1 MSETAS
7 APLTRTRAQ
16 LCADFL
22 DLDRAYSEVV
32 QRCSP
37 EQLLWRPPE
46 GGWSIAEC
54 IEHVARVNSQYLPPM
69 KAAIAKGKESAV
81 DKNYLFSPGGWFS
94 AAFLRRIGPRVTIKF
109 KAPGKIRPVSV
120 EPEQAFQELR
130 RGHIEIQEM
139 LAGTAQLDLN
149 RIRFKNRLF
158 RFYVSRSRQD
168 SSSWRRTGGAIWN
181 KHAAW
186 RPWSVFRTAKR
197 SRAPEFSK
205 CYGLT
210 RAFIREA
217 PCRGAPIT
225 LLSLLERNGFCSSRK
240 RGYVP

>member
-69 KAAIAKGKESAV
+69 KAAIAKGKESTV
-81 DKNYLFSPGGWFS
+81 DKDCLFSPGGWFS

-149 RIRFKNRLF
+149 RIRFKNPFVPILRFTVSTGFLIMAAHGRRHLEQARRLETMVGF
-158 RFYVSRSRQD
+158 P
-168 SSSWRRTGGAIWN
+168 N
-181 KHAAW
+181 
-186 RPWSVFRTAKR
+186 
-197 SRAPEFSK
+197 SK
-205 CYGLT
+205 
-210 RAFIREA
+210 AQQSA
-217 PCRGAPIT
+217 
-225 LLSLLERNGFCSSRK
+225 
-240 RGYVP
+240 